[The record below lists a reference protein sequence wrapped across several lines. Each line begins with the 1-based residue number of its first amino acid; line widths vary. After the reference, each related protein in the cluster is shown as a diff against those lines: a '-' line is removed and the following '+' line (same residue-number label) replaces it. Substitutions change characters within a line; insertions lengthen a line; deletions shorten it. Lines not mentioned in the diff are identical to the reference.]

1 MVFYGAGITKD
12 LVRRNHYIY
21 NVVPFAWVNQL
32 ISKIS
37 DVLELVDA
45 LQLNIK
51 RNTFTLLTS
60 WPVVFKG

>member
-1 MVFYGAGITKD
+1 ME
-12 LVRRNHYIY
+12 LESRRIWSVETTIY